1 MIIMYRT
8 VHTIL
13 LVQNVPRG
21 TLAQAGLEALR
32 NSNCAPDEELQDSD
46 RRAST

>member
-1 MIIMYRT
+1 MFHVEHSHKLGR
-8 VHTIL
+8 
-13 LVQNVPRG
+13 
-21 TLAQAGLEALR
+21 EALR